1 MIFLSCSSDMYTYNT
16 YHLAKAFFPEEE
28 MQQNVSEEMEDVFRL
43 TFPDGRVF
51 AVKAGDIPEGTDRS
65 RKKYAVDA
73 ALYKACREYTGRDL
87 AWGILTG
94 VRPTKI
100 AMQKLEQGMDED
112 SFVRWFQ
119 EDSFVSRGK
128 AVLAWQVAGREKKI
142 LEQLD
147 YRDGYSLY
155 VGIPFCPS
163 VCSYCSFSSGPI
175 DYWRDSVEDYLK
187 ALMKELSWIGERA
200 AERGKRLNTIY
211 IGGGTPTTLEEG
223 QLERLLSHIDRCF
236 SRESLLE
243 YTVEAGR
250 PDSITEGKLKALKGH
265 GITRISIN
273 PQTMQQRTLDLIGRG
288 HTAEEIEDSFHMA
301 RSLGFDNINMD
312 LIAGLPKETAADM
325 ADTLEKI
332 GALGP
337 DSLTVHSLAIK
348 RAAKMGQEKSSTGS
362 IAALAGD
369 PAVMARELSAMI
381 EEAYRAAES
390 MGLSPG
396 GLPAFDETKP
406 ALRRRML

>member
-51 AVKAGDIPEGTDRS
+51 AVKAGDIPEGMDRS

-119 EDSFVSRGK
+119 EDSFVSRRK

-142 LEQLD
+142 LERLD

-273 PQTMQQRTLDLIGRG
+273 PQTM
-288 HTAEEIEDSFHMA
+288 
-301 RSLGFDNINMD
+301 
-312 LIAGLPKETAADM
+312 
-325 ADTLEKI
+325 
-332 GALGP
+332 
-337 DSLTVHSLAIK
+337 
-348 RAAKMGQEKSSTGS
+348 
-362 IAALAGD
+362 
-369 PAVMARELSAMI
+369 
-381 EEAYRAAES
+381 
-390 MGLSPG
+390 
-396 GLPAFDETKP
+396 
-406 ALRRRML
+406 